1 MQYLD
6 AKIASLCCL
15 MLFSRPL
22 FAEGIIDINPYING
36 SINVDDNIF
45 RLPSSVKND
54 NSGDTVKTVQVGVD
68 VNLRLSRQLISV
80 TANINENKYNRFDIL
95 DNTGSAYALGWNW
108 RLGNDLY
115 GVLSHSNTEAIAG
128 FNEIRSASKNLRT
141 AKRDFASFN
150 WDFYPDW
157 SIYLNGEQFKT
168 ENALVNFSAL
178 DRKDNALETGLRY
191 QNTLGTQLGLSYRSN
206 DSNYPNR
213 TGFSQFLFGDE
224 SKQKILGVTAA
235 WLPTAKTRISTR
247 LSQVKI
253 EYKDKPQRDFNG
265 FSQRWDINHSL
276 TSKVNLN
283 AAAYQEVT
291 PIDDIESTYV
301 KTTGASVN
309 SAWAITSKTTLRG
322 GLGYEQR
329 DYLGS
334 AVLLAAGDGNRNDE
348 SLFGSLSLQY
358 MPTYKTSLQLQYLGE
373 KRTSNID
380 SQSYQFNNLNFSIR
394 YDF

>member
-1 MQYLD
+1 MQYVD

-22 FAEGIIDINPYING
+22 LAEGIIDINPYING
-36 SINVDDNIF
+36 SINYDDNIF
-45 RLPSSVKND
+45 RLSSSTKSD
-54 NSGDTVKTVQVGVD
+54 DSGDTVKTVQVGVD

-80 TANINENKYNRFDIL
+80 SANISENKYNRFDIL
-95 DNTGSAYALGWNW
+95 DNTGKGYALGWNW

-115 GVLSHSNTEAIAG
+115 GVLSHSKTEAIAG

-150 WDFYPDW
+150 WDFHPDW
-157 SIYLNGEQFKT
+157 TIYFNGEQFKT
-168 ENALVNFSAL
+168 ENALSNFSAL

-191 QNTLGTQLGLSYRSN
+191 QNTLGTQLGLSYRTSE
-206 DSNYPNR
+206 SNYPNR
-213 TGFSQFLFGDE
+213 TGFSQFLFGEE
-224 SKQKILGVTAA
+224 SKQKILGVSAA
-235 WLPTAKTRISTR
+235 WLPTAKTRIGSR

-253 EYKDKPQRDFNG
+253 EYKDKPQRDFDG

-283 AAAYQEVT
+283 AAAYQEVA

-301 KTTGASVN
+301 ETTGASVN

-322 GLGYEQR
+322 GFGYEQR

-334 AVLLAAGDGNRNDE
+334 AGLLAVGNDDRNDE
-348 SLFGSLSLQY
+348 SLLGSLSLQY
-358 MPTYKTSLQLQYLGE
+358 MPTYKTSLQLQYQGE
-373 KRTSNID
+373 RRTSNID
-380 SQSYQFNNLNFSIR
+380 SQSYQFNNINFSIR

>member
-6 AKIASLCCL
+6 AKIATLCCL

-22 FAEGIIDINPYING
+22 FAEGIIDINPNING
-36 SINVDDNIF
+36 SINYDDNIF

-54 NSGDTVKTVQVGVD
+54 ESSDVVKTVQVGVD

-80 TANINENKYNRFDIL
+80 SANINENKYNRFNIL
-95 DNTGSAYALGWNW
+95 DNTGGAYALGWNW

-115 GVLSHSNTEAIAG
+115 GVLSHSKTEAIAG
-128 FNEIRSASKNLRT
+128 FNEIRSASKNLRST
-141 AKRDFASFN
+141 KRDLVSLN
-150 WDFYPDW
+150 WDFHPDW
-157 SIYLNGEQFKT
+157 TIYLNGEQFKT
-168 ENALVNFSAL
+168 ENALSSFSTL
-178 DRKDNALETGLRY
+178 DRKDNAIETGLRY
-191 QNTLGTQLGLSYRSN
+191 QNTLGTQLGLSYRSSE
-206 DSNYPNR
+206 SNYPNR
-213 TGFSQFLFGDE
+213 TGFSQFIFGDE
-224 SKQKILGVTAA
+224 SKQKILGVSAA
-235 WLPTAKTRISTR
+235 WLPTAKTRINMR

-253 EYKDKPQRDFNG
+253 QYKNKPQRDFNG
-265 FSQRWDINHSL
+265 FSQRWDISHSL
-276 TSKVNLN
+276 TSKVSLN
-283 AAAYQEVT
+283 AAAYQEVS

-301 KTTGASVN
+301 ETTGANVN

-334 AVLLAAGDGNRNDE
+334 AVLLAAGDSNRNDE
-348 SLFGSLSLQY
+348 SLIGSLSLQY
-358 MPTYKTSLQLQYLGE
+358 IPTYKTSLQLQYQGE
-373 KRTSNID
+373 KRTSNIN